1 MQLPF
6 IIVSII
12 ALFIGLINLIY
23 MIKIAKRT
31 NEIQDEKLLNIDE
44 DANNI
49 LSKFRKVTT
58 DKMRLLD
65 KKIKIADDVL
75 QDLESSIE
83 NAYSQLNI
91 LEEKINNI
99 QKANTNYNQNKKK
112 NILNEQL
119 IDKQINE
126 ENLIKKEKTNN
137 SIDTYESNSIG
148 TIENSG
154 KIKEETKQKI
164 QVNNEETK
172 SEKIRRL
179 LKEGNS
185 PDQIAKKLKIGMGE
199 VILVENLD
207 RS

>member
-65 KKIKIADDVL
+65 NKIKIADDVL

>member
-1 MQLPF
+1 
-6 IIVSII
+6 
-12 ALFIGLINLIY
+12 
-23 MIKIAKRT
+23 
-31 NEIQDEKLLNIDE
+31 
-44 DANNI
+44 
-49 LSKFRKVTT
+49 
-58 DKMRLLD
+58 MRLLD
-65 KKIKIADDVL
+65 NKIKIADDVL